1 MMHSKTNK
9 LSKELVNIQFT
20 HHTDEIK
27 KELLVNKLR
36 EELINT
42 GFTYQTDTVNHNS
55 FRRNS

>member
-1 MMHSKTNK
+1 MNNKTDK
-9 LSKELVNIQFT
+9 LREELVNIQFT